1 MDTMYY
7 EKLYQLQDDVLN
19 LVFREPYGF
28 YLTGGT
34 ALSRFYFNH
43 RYSDDLDFFH
53 SDCAV
58 FPDAFRL
65 MLRSFRER
73 WPDITLEVDAK
84 DFKRLWLKV
93 QNTILKIDFVADR
106 VPRIGIPAVKGSF
119 RVDTVRNILSNKVC
133 AILGRD
139 EEKDVVDLI
148 WISKKRQFFWPTV
161 LADAQT
167 KELFTKD
174 ELSYRLS
181 TFPIHLLNNVHFI
194 QEMEQHN
201 YEHALQVIIQD
212 IQAGTDN
219 HLAEKPL
226 SIPLE

>member
-167 KELFTKD
+167 KELFTQE
-174 ELSYRLS
+174 ELIYRLS
-181 TFPIHLLNNVHFI
+181 TFPIELLKKVHFV
-194 QEMEQHN
+194 QEVDCN
-201 YEHALQVIIQD
+201 YFDHALQVIIQD

>member
-1 MDTMYY
+1 MDNAYY
-7 EKLYQLQDDVLN
+7 DQLYLLQDDVLN

-53 SDCAV
+53 SDSAV
-58 FPDAFRL
+58 FSDVFRL
-65 MLRSFRER
+65 TLQILRER
-73 WPDITLEVDAK
+73 WPRISLEVDAR
-84 DFKRLWLKV
+84 DFKQLRLHSKDMA
-93 QNTILKIDFVADR
+93 LKIDFVADR
-106 VPRIGIPAVKGSF
+106 LPRIGIPAVKGPF
-119 RVDTVRNILSNKVC
+119 RIDTVRNILSNKVC

-139 EEKDVVDLI
+139 EERDVADLI

-167 KELFTKD
+167 KVLFTQ
-174 ELSYRLS
+174 EEFIYRLS
-181 TFPIHLLNNVHFI
+181 TFPIELLKKVHFI
-194 QEMEQHN
+194 QEIDYN
-201 YEHALQVIIQD
+201 YFDHALQVIIQD